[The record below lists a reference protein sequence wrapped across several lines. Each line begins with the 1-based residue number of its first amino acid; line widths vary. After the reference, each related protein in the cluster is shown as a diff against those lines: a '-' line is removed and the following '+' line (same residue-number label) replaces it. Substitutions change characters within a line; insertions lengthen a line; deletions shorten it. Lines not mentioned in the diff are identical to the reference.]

1 MPILFQIRAGKWS
14 QELRED
20 VLSFGSYSDVTDL
33 GGPVES
39 PFQFLSIDTLPSSKT
54 QRANNAHEIEVP
66 VACIKNS
73 IVDYYNL
80 KGLEAATSTFTLFAF
95 DVNRKTG
102 ALTLSQNII
111 LDEIPASLN
120 LAVGCPVRILR
131 SVDAFSLRGEESISK
146 RQPKMSFGVLQSF
159 IYNEEDP
166 RLSTARIRFHSR
178 KGEYWWADVAY
189 VSEEIDLSISSLYS
203 QRFFMPLS
211 LAYAVTLSSLQGLE
225 FYYLIID
232 LDQVGT
238 WIRHALYTAI
248 TRVRSSK
255 GIKCLN
261 IPSADS
267 DFNNTHPEI
276 NALFQKF
283 KSISER
289 QQDSDSIRKDALFT
303 LDIVK
308 IMESFQVCI
317 ISYLI

>member
-1 MPILFQIRAGKWS
+1 MGQL
-14 QELRED
+14 
-20 VLSFGSYSDVTDL
+20 
-33 GGPVES
+33 ES
-39 PFQFLSIDTLPSSKT
+39 PFQLLSIDTLPSSKT
-54 QRANNAHEIEVP
+54 QRANNAHEIVVP

-80 KGLEAATSTFTLFAF
+80 KGLEAATSTFTLYAY
-95 DVNRKTG
+95 DMNRMTG

-111 LDEIPASLN
+111 LDEIPSSID
-120 LAVGCPVRILR
+120 LALECPVRILR
-131 SVDAFSLRGEESISK
+131 SVDAFSLRGGQSISK
-146 RQPKMSFGVLQSF
+146 RLPKMSFGVLQSLTF
-159 IYNEEDP
+159 DEEDP
-166 RLSTARIRFHSR
+166 RLSTARIRFDIR
-178 KGEYWWADVAY
+178 NGEYWWTDVVY
-189 VSEEIDLSISSLYS
+189 VSEVIDLSISSLYS
-203 QRFFMPLS
+203 LRFFMPLS

-225 FYYLIID
+225 FNYLIID

-261 IPSADS
+261 VPSADS

-283 KSISER
+283 KSISEK
-289 QQDSDSIRKDALFT
+289 QHEYDSSRKDAFVT

-308 IMESFQVCI
+308 IIESFQVFI